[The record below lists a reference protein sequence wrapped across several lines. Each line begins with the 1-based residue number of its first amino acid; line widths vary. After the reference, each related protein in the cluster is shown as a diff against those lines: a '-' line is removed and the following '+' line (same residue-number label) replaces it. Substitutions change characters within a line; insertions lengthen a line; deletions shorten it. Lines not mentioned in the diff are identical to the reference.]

1 MNRNPL
7 ELEILRG
14 SMSFGT
20 SPNRGNTS
28 RTERTSEV
36 ITSRTLDLGSS
47 LSDSPDREQRGYS
60 LRIPYDSR
68 LIALQAGANPAL
80 SISSGGEQL
89 TSFRF
94 DEVESSN
101 PKESEIVQTLLDQLT
116 LLSDRNESL
125 KAYMESLQSQVENS
139 KQLALADLA
148 SKRLALIAQLDAYV
162 EAENRKLEE
171 LSASKTRE
179 LSEVEDQIT
188 LYSGKLRS
196 AIDILSDYLEGQQ
209 VEYKEAIRVAEETL
223 ETASPEVN
231 FTSDWAFIPEQNFIY
246 TLQKR
251 KSQRE
256 NEGKRKDETIKE
268 LLKCYKQLE
277 TLYHKVRKGVNPDT
291 ASVAAL
297 IEQNKTLEQ
306 RIE

>member
-1 MNRNPL
+1 
-7 ELEILRG
+7 
-14 SMSFGT
+14 
-20 SPNRGNTS
+20 
-28 RTERTSEV
+28 
-36 ITSRTLDLGSS
+36 
-47 LSDSPDREQRGYS
+47 LSDSPEREQRGYS

-94 DEVESSN
+94 DEGESSN

-125 KAYMESLQSQVENS
+125 KAYIESLQSQVENS

-162 EAENRKLEE
+162 EAENRKLEA
-171 LSASKTRE
+171 LSTSKTRE
-179 LSEVEDQIT
+179 LREVEDQIT
-188 LYSGKLRS
+188 LYSRKLRS

-209 VEYKEAIRVAEETL
+209 VEYKETIRIAEETM
-223 ETASPEVN
+223 EIASPEVN
-231 FTSDWAFIPEQNFIY
+231 FTSDWAFIPEQSFIY

-277 TLYHKVRKGVNPDT
+277 TLYHKVRKGVNPNT